1 MRDSASSYDDADSY
15 YKISAVLKCLNKF
28 AISPVFDDL
37 ILISVLPEEEWNE
50 FEAELKMTVDKFL
63 VKKDLK

>member
-1 MRDSASSYDDADSY
+1 MKESY
-15 YKISAVLKCLNKF
+15 YNMSFVLKCLNKF
-28 AISPVFDDL
+28 ATSPVFDDL
-37 ILISVLPEEEWNE
+37 ILISVLPEQEWNE